1 MSLIA
6 CPDCSTSVS
15 DAAPACPKCGR
26 PIAATT
32 IEQTGKNVK
41 GAQLLGAMLTIGGCV
56 TTVANVGNPPAS
68 SALVAGYL
76 VMMAGLVIFI
86 WARLL
91 AWWEHG

>member
-41 GAQLLGAMLTIGGCV
+41 GTQLLGAMLTIGGCV
-56 TTVANVGNPPAS
+56 TTIAHAS
-68 SALVAGYL
+68 DAGS
-76 VMMAGLVIFI
+76 MAGLYGSLAFVAGLLIFT
-86 WARLL
+86 WARLRG
-91 AWWEHG
+91 WWQYG